1 MLESEESDSR
11 AYPTALNDFVGNITY
26 RGNNVKIEGKSFNEV
41 FAKSQNPDIN
51 LSTQDETSDIDRYY
65 AETIAENRAFQMIF
79 SNLEN
84 AISSQRTSYSLSQK
98 EIDSVIQYTKSTGFC
113 RCFNVVLNYFTMLAT
128 SAAKS
133 SAFFSMPSPLAK
145 RTNPFALMSE
155 PIALATLAIYPPT
168 LPW

>member
-98 EIDSVIQYTKSTGFC
+98 EIDSVIQSDLS
-113 RCFNVVLNYFTMLAT
+113 N
-128 SAAKS
+128 
-133 SAFFSMPSPLAK
+133 
-145 RTNPFALMSE
+145 
-155 PIALATLAIYPPT
+155 
-168 LPW
+168 